1 MKNKALYAKRLIF
14 YGEKRLREIYHPF
27 GNKELKSKNYLA
39 SLIRNS
45 FIQREQYKLVRPFWS
60 FKRWK
65 KQFIFFHS
73 LTLSSLMRDQTIH
86 LTRGTIIEVFFL
98 RTLFL
103 KRVLLDRKVSIKR
116 YDGIVSRV
124 KGREKATSSLIFRQA
139 FPYGERV
146 VHRIFSHAPNLLGV
160 GRL

>member
-45 FIQREQYKLVRPFWS
+45 FIHREQYKLVRPFWS

-73 LTLSSLMRDQTIH
+73 LTLSPLMREQTIH
-86 LTRGTIIEVFFL
+86 LTRGTIIEVFF
-98 RTLFL
+98 F
-103 KRVLLDRKVSIKR
+103 KNI
-116 YDGIVSRV
+116 
-124 KGREKATSSLIFRQA
+124 IFKEGS
-139 FPYGERV
+139 FGPKSKYKE
-146 VHRIFSHAPNLLGV
+146 I
-160 GRL
+160 